1 MPNPEE
7 GIEPNMKNK
16 KADVDAL
23 NNSIKSLNL
32 DSRTL
37 HDVIERSR
45 ASLDKASL
53 IASENT
59 TNLRSANENLLQTG
73 RHLNNAIRGID
84 QKFDKQSQSLS
95 ASVGEIGAE
104 VVKSNVE
111 SNMRVEA
118 RYGELVQEMS
128 VVRSE
133 QMQVA
138 EQILAGVAETN
149 KETLKAIG
157 EHNHAVIKAVRKTMI
172 PVILLLVVLIVCVA
186 ADIVLL
192 LLVATA

>member
-1 MPNPEE
+1 
-7 GIEPNMKNK
+7 MKNK
-16 KADVDAL
+16 KADVDTL

-37 HDVIERSR
+37 HGLIEKSR

-53 IASENT
+53 MASENAT
-59 TNLRSANENLLQTG
+59 SLRSANENLLQTG

-84 QKFDKQSQSLS
+84 QKFDEQSQNLS
-95 ASVGEIGAE
+95 ASVSEIGAE
-104 VVKSNVE
+104 VVKSNAD

-118 RYGELVQEMS
+118 YYEELAQEMS
-128 VVRSE
+128 SMRSE
-133 QMQVA
+133 QKQIT
-138 EQILAGVAETN
+138 ERILAGVAESN

-157 EHNHAVIKAVRKTMI
+157 EHNRAVIKTVRKAMI
-172 PVILLLVVLIVCVA
+172 PVILLLVVLIICVA

>member
-7 GIEPNMKNK
+7 GIKPNMKNK
-16 KADVDAL
+16 KADVDTL

-37 HDVIERSR
+37 HGLIEKSR

-53 IASENT
+53 MASENT

-84 QKFDKQSQSLS
+84 QKLDEQSQNLS
-95 ASVGEIGAE
+95 ASISEIGAE
-104 VVKSNVE
+104 VVKNNTD

-118 RYGELVQEMS
+118 YYGELAQEMG

-138 EQILAGVAETN
+138 EQTLASVAETN

-157 EHNHAVIKAVRKTMI
+157 EHNRAVIKAVRRAMI
-172 PVILLLVVLIVCVA
+172 PVILLLVVLIICVA

-192 LLVATA
+192 MLVATA